1 MVSIMKYK
9 DEKEAIEKNKSNDKN
24 DKEIILKDNKFK
36 AHLISYEESLNYNN
50 KINENRKKKQKLFKS

>member
-1 MVSIMKYK
+1 MKYK

-50 KINENRKKKQKLFKS
+50 KINENRKEE